1 MQINCDGSDR
11 RILNRMR
18 RAAQQKPP
26 IERLFAGSDPGS
38 GGAGVSC
45 GSCALSQ
52 ICLPAQLPPEEVRIL
67 ENAVDRG
74 HVLVPGATLIYA
86 GRPMQALYVVRSGS
100 AKCYGLSAEGEERVR
115 GFYLP
120 GELIGLESFA
130 ERRHPCYVVAL
141 EPVRYCKI
149 PVNRLELLIDIL
161 PGLRREIVR
170 LMSQSLEESQ
180 RLRASL
186 GLVDARGRLASF
198 LLDLSRRL
206 ERRGLSPREFKLSM
220 SRWDIA
226 RYLGLTVET
235 VSRGLTAFKR
245 AGWLTVHLRH
255 IAILRPDAFAALA
268 KSK

>member
-1 MQINCDGSDR
+1 
-11 RILNRMR
+11 MR
-18 RAAQQKPP
+18 RAAPQKQH
-26 IERLFAGSDPGS
+26 IERLFAGSGPGG
-38 GGAGVSC
+38 GGAEISC
-45 GSCALSQ
+45 GSCALSR
-52 ICLPAQLPPEEVRIL
+52 ICLPAHLPPEEVRIL
-67 ENAVDRG
+67 EHAVDRG
-74 HVLVPGATLIYA
+74 HVLAPGATLIYA
-86 GRPMQALYVVRSGS
+86 GLRMQALYVVRSGS
-100 AKCYGLSAEGEERVR
+100 AKCYCLSAEGEERVR

-130 ERRHPCYVVAL
+130 ERRHPCNVVAL
-141 EPVRYCKI
+141 EPVHYCKI

-245 AGWLTVHLRH
+245 AGWLTVRLRH
-255 IAILRPDAFAALA
+255 IAILRPDAFAVLA
-268 KSK
+268 KLK

>member
-11 RILNRMR
+11 RILNPMR
-18 RAAQQKPP
+18 RPAPQKQH
-26 IERLFAGSDPGS
+26 IERFFAGSGPGG
-38 GGAGVSC
+38 GGAEISC

-67 ENAVDRG
+67 EHAVDRG
-74 HVLVPGATLIYA
+74 HVLASGATLIHA
-86 GRPMQALYVVRSGS
+86 GLRMQALYVVRSGS
-100 AKCYGLSAEGEERVR
+100 AKCYCLSAEGEEWVR

-130 ERRHPCYVVAL
+130 ERRHPYYVVTL

-149 PVNRLELLIDIL
+149 PVTRFELLIDIL

-170 LMSQSLEESQ
+170 VMSQSLEESQ
-180 RLRASL
+180 RRRAFL
-186 GLVDARGRLASF
+186 GLADARARLAGF

-226 RYLGLTVET
+226 RHLGLTVET
-235 VSRGLTAFKR
+235 ISRGLSAFKR
-245 AGWLTVHLRH
+245 AGWLTVRLRH
-255 IAILRPDAFAALA
+255 IAILRPDAIAALA
-268 KSK
+268 KLK